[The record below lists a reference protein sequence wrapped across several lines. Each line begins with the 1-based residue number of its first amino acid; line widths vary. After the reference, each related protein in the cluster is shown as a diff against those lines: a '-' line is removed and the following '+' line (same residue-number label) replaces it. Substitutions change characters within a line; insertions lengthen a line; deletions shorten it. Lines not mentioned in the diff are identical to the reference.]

1 MIGSILNYCSAIAM
15 LRYRQMVGA
24 VIQSQIPCAGD
35 FFLRRIHVTL
45 NISYVIFTVP
55 SSLLDIL
62 DFWCGFNYII
72 IKLQQRSI
80 APKEARM
87 NAYDL
92 NPNLPNKPGI
102 FGDAVIMF
110 RDFPDILTVPQVA
123 QALGIGK
130 KAAYSLVN
138 NHQIGA
144 IRVGRTIKV
153 PKFSLEE
160 FTRTAINN
168 VKL

>member
-1 MIGSILNYCSAIAM
+1 
-15 LRYRQMVGA
+15 
-24 VIQSQIPCAGD
+24 
-35 FFLRRIHVTL
+35 
-45 NISYVIFTVP
+45 
-55 SSLLDIL
+55 
-62 DFWCGFNYII
+62 
-72 IKLQQRSI
+72 
-80 APKEARM
+80 M
-87 NAYDL
+87 NAPDL
-92 NPNLPNKPGI
+92 NHNLQIKPEVSAN
-102 FGDAVIMF
+102 AVIMF

-160 FTRTAINN
+160 FTRTAIKN